1 MKKLIMINGTMGVGK
16 STVSEQL
23 SDQLVP
29 SVYLDGDW
37 CWKMNPWVF
46 TEENKRMVIDNITH
60 LLNAYLTNSG
70 FRYIIFCWVM
80 HQEQIFEDIL
90 SHLHGDYE
98 LHKISLI
105 CSEDVLRSHIMQ
117 DVQKGTRTVESIE
130 GSIARLELYKKM
142 DTTKVDVS
150 NLNASQAAEQI
161 AGIVK

>member
-16 STVSEQL
+16 SAVSEKL
-23 SDQLVP
+23 SDQLMP

-46 TEENKRMVIDNITH
+46 TEENKRMVINNITH
-60 LLNAYLTNSG
+60 LLNAYLANSG
-70 FRYIIFCWVM
+70 FHYIIFCWVM

-90 SHLHGDYE
+90 NRLQGDYE

-117 DVQKGTRTVESIE
+117 DVRKGIRAVDSIE
-130 GSIARLELYKKM
+130 GSIARLRLYEKMNTVKM
-142 DTTKVDVS
+142 DVS
-150 NLNASQAAEQI
+150 DLTVLEAANQI
-161 AGIVK
+161 ANSVR

>member
-1 MKKLIMINGTMGVGK
+1 MINGAMGVGK

-23 SDQLVP
+23 SDQLMP

-46 TEENKRMVIDNITH
+46 TEENKKMVIGNITH

-70 FRYIIFCWVM
+70 FQYIVFCWVM

-90 SHLHGDYE
+90 SRLQGDYE

-105 CSEDVLRSHIMQ
+105 CSEEALTSHILQ
-117 DVQKGTRTVESIE
+117 DVQKGLRTIDSIE

-150 NLNASQAAEQI
+150 NLTVPETVGQI
-161 AGIVK
+161 AGMVK